1 MKYIYQYTRIV
12 SNYLNIENINIIF
25 NIQYID
31 FQHFIILYIKSMFNT
46 FLIIIRIFLFYLF
59 TFVNI

>member
-12 SNYLNIENINIIF
+12 SNYLNIENINIIL

-31 FQHFIILYIKSMFNT
+31 YQYFILLNIKYIFNT